1 MDIDP
6 TRAIEYIQKNAGV
19 YAEAKS
25 NRVHIEG
32 YLKYLKASLMNKSD
46 SSSLGAKETY
56 AYSHPDYLQQLEA
69 MKVAVETEERMK
81 YLLEAAKLKI
91 EVWKTQEYTKRTEMR
106 M

>member
-6 TRAIEYIQKNAGV
+6 TRSIEYIQKNAGV

-25 NRVHIEG
+25 NRVHIEN
-32 YLKYLKASLMNKSD
+32 YLKYLKATLINESTAST
-46 SSSLGAKETY
+46 LGAKDTY
-56 AYSHPDYLQQLEA
+56 AYSHPRYKEQLDA
-69 MKVAVETEERMK
+69 MKVAIETEERMK

>member
-6 TRAIEYIQKNAGV
+6 SKSIEFIQKNAV
-19 YAEAKS
+19 VFAEAKS
-25 NRVHIEG
+25 NRIHIEN
-32 YLKYLKASLMNKSD
+32 YLKYLKATLVNESNAST
-46 SSSLGAKETY
+46 LGAKDTY
-56 AYSHPDYLQQLEA
+56 AYSHPRYKEQLDA
-69 MKVAVETEERMK
+69 MKVAIETEERMK

>member
-32 YLKYLKASLMNKSD
+32 YLKYLKASLMNKSE
-46 SSSLGAKETY
+46 SSSLGAKETF
-56 AYSHPDYLQQLEA
+56 AYSHPDYLLQLEA
-69 MKVAVETEERMK
+69 MKTAIEVEERMK

-91 EVWKTQEYTKRTEMR
+91 EVYKVQEYTKRTEMK

>member
-6 TRAIEYIQKNAGV
+6 SKSIEFIQKNAAV
-19 YAEAKS
+19 FAEAKS
-25 NRVHIEG
+25 NRIHIEN
-32 YLKYLKASLMNKSD
+32 YLKYLKATLVNESNAST
-46 SSSLGAKETY
+46 LGAKDTY
-56 AYSHPDYLQQLEA
+56 AYSHPRYKDQLDA
-69 MKVAVETEERMK
+69 MKVAIETEERMK

>member
-81 YLLEAAKLKI
+81 YLLEAAKMKI
-91 EVWKTQEYTKRTEMR
+91 EIFKTLEYTKRIEMK